1 MKVVFLSKFYPRS
14 LRSYYL
20 ENSKAGLAFAADAH
34 QYALTCGLNKACPCF
49 EIVNLPAVFPFPT
62 RYRKFREPS
71 SEIEENGLR
80 IHNVGFNNLLFIQH
94 WSRYF
99 QAKKQLKRIVNSTDD
114 SVYIVV
120 YSTSLY
126 SLRAATEIKNE
137 CERVKLC
144 MIVPDL
150 PSDMRN
156 QSLAGRLSSCLNGIG
171 YSSFETYCKDVDT
184 FVLLTKYMIDGI
196 PSARDRFMVSEG
208 VYDESDSQR
217 IITYQDS
224 KQFVILYS
232 GTLNKRFGVMN
243 LVNAIHG
250 LEDPDIQLHLYG
262 VGDSVNEILNIA
274 KNDKRIVY
282 KGTVSRDEVIQRQSE
297 ASLLVNPRIPDN
309 NPYTKYSFPSKTMEY
324 LASGVP
330 ALIYELDGIPLEYY
344 NYCYHLTKDE
354 TDIVSLQKK
363 IISIKATPYQ
373 ERKELSIKAR
383 RFILTEKS
391 SEYVGEKIYF
401 YLQAN

>member
-34 QYALTCGLNKACPCF
+34 QYALACGLNKACPSF

-62 RYRKFREPS
+62 RYRKVRVPS
-71 SEIEENGLR
+71 SEIEENSLR

-99 QAKKQLKRIVNSTDD
+99 KAKKQLKRIVNSTDD
-114 SVYIVV
+114 SIYIVV

-156 QSLAGRLSSCLNGIG
+156 QSLAGRLSSYLNSIG
-171 YSSFETYCKDVDT
+171 YSSFETYCKDVDS
-184 FVLLTKYMIDGI
+184 FVLLTKYMTDGI
-196 PSARDRFMVSEG
+196 PSARHRYMVSEG
-208 VYDESDSQR
+208 VYDESDSPR
-217 IITYQDS
+217 MIKYQDS
-224 KQFVILYS
+224 KSFNILYS

-243 LVNAIHG
+243 LVSAVHG
-250 LEDPDIQLHLYG
+250 LEDSDIQLHLYG

-274 KNDKRIVY
+274 KSDKRIVY
-282 KGTVSRDEVIQRQSE
+282 KGTVSRDVVIQRQSE
-297 ASLLVNPRIPDN
+297 ASLLVNPRIPDK
-309 NPYTKYSFPSKTMEY
+309 NPFTRYSFPSKTMEY

-330 ALIYELDGIPLEYY
+330 TLIYELDGIPPEYY
-344 NYCYHLTKDE
+344 DYCYHLTKDE
-354 TDIVSLQKK
+354 TDIVSLQKM
-363 IISIKATPYQ
+363 IMRIKTTPYQ
-373 ERKELSIKAR
+373 ERKDISIRAR

-391 SEYVGEKIYF
+391 SEYVGEKIYS